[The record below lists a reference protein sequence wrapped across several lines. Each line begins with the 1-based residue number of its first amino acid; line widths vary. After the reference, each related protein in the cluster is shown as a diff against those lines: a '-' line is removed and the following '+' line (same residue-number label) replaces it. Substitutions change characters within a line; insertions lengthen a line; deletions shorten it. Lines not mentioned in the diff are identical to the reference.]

1 VKAAEEQCIEDMA
14 QLMVSWGLPRTT
26 GRVYGLLLLQ
36 STPTDLD
43 EMVGLIDVSKS
54 GASTSARQLV
64 ALGLARASGERGSRR
79 VRYQALYTLDAI
91 FAARVAQVHELLKH
105 LRQGAGAASIAEAQ
119 RHLSD
124 MASGLELWITTAS
137 QLMNSAGL
145 PGRSE
150 R

>member
-36 STPTDLD
+36 SAPTDLD
-43 EMVGLIDVSKS
+43 EMVALIDVSKS
-54 GASTSARQLV
+54 GASIAARQLV

-91 FAARVAQVHELLKH
+91 FAARAAQMHELLKQ
-105 LRQGAGAASIAEAQ
+105 LRQGAEAASIAPA
-119 RHLSD
+119 RSHLTE
-124 MASGLELWITTAS
+124 MANGLELWIVTAS
-137 QLMNSAGL
+137 QLMNSANL